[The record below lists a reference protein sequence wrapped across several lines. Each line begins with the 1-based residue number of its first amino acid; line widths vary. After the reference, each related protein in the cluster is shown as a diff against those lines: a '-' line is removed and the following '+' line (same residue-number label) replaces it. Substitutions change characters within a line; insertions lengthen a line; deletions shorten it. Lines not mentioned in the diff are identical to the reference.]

1 MSYIGSKPTSS
12 FSSAT
17 SQTFTGNNSTTA
29 FTLNRRVQVPEDL
42 EVFVSNIQQQ
52 PTTSYTIGNTGLALN
67 FDSAP
72 PSGEFY
78 VVYRNESKFSGFA
91 TDQNAPRLV
100 GNNSFTGNNT
110 FVGATTLN
118 PNLSVDEQIFTT
130 NGTWTKPSGALM
142 TYVYCVGG
150 GGGGGSGGRGA
161 SEAGGGGGAGGG
173 VDLQMFMSSALQ
185 ATASIVIGA
194 GGTGGVARSSDNF
207 GADGGNGGAS
217 SMTDNSIVIAR
228 GQGGRGGNG
237 GGDNYASPGSPFHR
251 GLFASFNSTAYNSH
265 FSDTTPGAGGLGDD
279 DDKARSGVPGVGPG
293 GGGGGTGYYHSTYR
307 GNPGGRGS
315 ALFAGIGSFA
325 ELPGLS
331 LASVGGA
338 LRVQGWRGTYNHN
351 YTIWGANSFFWDQDG
366 RYTYQLITGGG
377 GQGGSSDGGNGS
389 NGSDRT
395 FGGAGGGSGV
405 GGSSGVAGGT
415 GGNGGAPGGG
425 GGGGGAQQSGDA
437 NSGAGGNGG
446 AGKVW
451 VWTVRFTQ

>member
-1 MSYIGSKPTSS
+1 MSYIGTKPTSS
-12 FSSAT
+12 FGTAT
-17 SQTFTGNNSTTA
+17 SQTFTGNNSLTE
-29 FTLNRRVQVPEDL
+29 FTLNRRVSAPEDL
-42 EVFVSNIQQQ
+42 EVFVSNVQQQ
-52 PTTSYTIGNTGLALN
+52 PTTSYTIEGSGLTLK
-67 FDSAP
+67 FSEAP
-72 PSGEFY
+72 PSGQFY

-150 GGGGGSGGRGA
+150 GGGGGSGGRGTG
-161 SEAGGGGGAGGG
+161 EAGGGGGAGGG

-185 ATASIVIGA
+185 ATATIVVGA
-194 GGTGGVARSSDNF
+194 GGTGGGARSSDTF
-207 GADGGNGGAS
+207 GLDGSQGGTS
-217 SMTDNSIVIAR
+217 SFSDNSIAIAR
-228 GQGGRGGNG
+228 GQGGIGGNG
-237 GGDNYASPGSPFHR
+237 GGDSFASPGSAFNR
-251 GLFASFNSTAYNSH
+251 GLFASFNSTSSNSH
-265 FSDTTPGAGGLGDD
+265 LNDTTPGSGGLGDD
-279 DDKARSGVPGVGPG
+279 DQYARSGVPGIGPG
-293 GGGGGTGYYHSTYR
+293 GGGGGTGVYNATYG

-315 ALFAGIGSFA
+315 ALFGGIGSFA

-331 LASVGGA
+331 LSSVGGA
-338 LRVQGWRGTYNHN
+338 LRVQGWRGLHNHI
-351 YTIWGANSFFWDQDG
+351 YTIWAGSNYFWDQDA

-377 GQGGSSDGGNGS
+377 GNGASSDGGNGS

-395 FGGAGGGSGV
+395 FGGDGGGSGV
-405 GGSSGVAGGT
+405 AGSSGITGGT

-437 NSGAGGNGG
+437 NSGAGGNAG